1 MKRSKGF
8 TLIELLV
15 VVAIIALLVSILLP
29 ALGRAREITRQSVCM
44 ANVRAIGTAMT
55 MYKQS
60 NDDQFPFIQYN
71 MGAGV
76 VGVDAGGDFTD
87 MPTDEPAFVT
97 GSFSSKWGDSIQQNF
112 FLLVAEG
119 LTGEKTFVCPSTT
132 DKVTIRVDPQTGDP
146 TGKDFGFGSI
156 YNVSYGI
163 QFQGEEYLGGN
174 TASSSGGV
182 TRPEAGHQASW
193 YRRLIRDEVAIVADE
208 GDEGD
213 LDARSPNHNYEGE
226 SVLFVSTRVVFARDE
241 DNKAGYKD
249 NVLYR
254 KDMRAESDGVT
265 SHDNHLVDNENRRGD
280 WEDAES
286 MYDSVIVW
294 NHAPSP

>member
-29 ALGRAREITRQSVCM
+29 ALGRAREMARQSVCL
-44 ANVRAIGTAMT
+44 ANVKAIGTAMT

-60 NDDQFPFIQYN
+60 NDDQFPFIPDN
-71 MGAGV
+71 MGAGGD
-76 VGVDAGGDFTD
+76 GVDGGDFID
-87 MPTDEPAFVT
+87 MPTAEPAY
-97 GSFSSKWGDSIQQNF
+97 GSISSNWGVSIQQNF

-132 DKVTIRVDPQTGDP
+132 DKVTSRVDENGDP
-146 TGKDFGFGSI
+146 TGDDFGFGSI
-156 YNVSYGI
+156 DNVSYGI
-163 QFQGEEYLGGN
+163 QFQGEEYVGGN
-174 TASSSGGV
+174 TAGSSGGV
-182 TRPEAGHQASW
+182 TRPDEGHQSSW

-208 GDEGD
+208 GDEDD

-249 NVLYR
+249 NVLYQM
-254 KDMRAESDGVT
+254 DMRTTPSTT
-265 SHDNHLVDNENRRGD
+265 SHDNHLVENETRRRG
-280 WEDAES
+280 WVNAES
-286 MYDSVIVW
+286 LYDSIIVW
-294 NHAPSP
+294 NHIP